1 MTRVLTTADV
11 ERVLTAPGPDDDKF
25 SRGVVGMHT
34 GSTTYPGAAV
44 LGVSGAWRAGA
55 GMVRWIGDREV
66 GRLVLERRPETVL
79 RDGWVGC
86 RVIGSG
92 TDAAERTA
100 AERDA
105 LVEILRGP
113 APVVVDAGALDLL
126 GEHSAPVVI
135 TPHAGEFGRLQAALG
150 TEPTPD
156 RSVDAA
162 RMASATGAVVVL
174 KGAETLI
181 AAPGDEVRS
190 VAARAHWLATAG
202 TGDVLAGAIGTIVAQ
217 APNAPLVDAVS
228 AAVWLHAR
236 AARLASGVD
245 PSDPASDPGRPITAL
260 DVAEALPAAVHDL
273 LLTRG

>member
-25 SRGVVGMHT
+25 SRGVVGMRT

-86 RVIGSG
+86 WVIGSG

-100 AERDA
+100 TEREA
-105 LVEILRGP
+105 LVGILRGP

-150 TEPTPD
+150 IEPGSD
-156 RSVDAA
+156 RGADAA
-162 RMASATGAVVVL
+162 AMASATGAVVVL
-174 KGAETLI
+174 KGAQTLI

-190 VAARAHWLATAG
+190 VVARAHWLATAG
-202 TGDVLAGAIGTIVAQ
+202 TGDVLAGAIGAIVAQ
-217 APNAPLVDAVS
+217 APSAPLVDAVS
-228 AAVWLHAR
+228 TAVWLHAR

-245 PSDPASDPGRPITAL
+245 PSDPVSDPGHPITAL